1 MSHLLIVTRLP
12 DDEHDDYGY
21 IVTGEHDIH
30 CETWRSCL
38 KDWHRHPQND
48 YGQYGYDE
56 WSTKRVP
63 EVHQFIENEW
73 MVKIPNGCGLRECD
87 DLTEE
92 IDRLG
97 VYRVHVEYHEYWSAQ
112 LEWIRE
118 ISPEDNVT
126 VVT

>member
-1 MSHLLIVTRLP
+1 MSHLLLVTRLP
-12 DDEHDDYGY
+12 DEEHDDYEY
-21 IVTGEHDIH
+21 TVTGEHDSS
-30 CETWRSCL
+30 CQTWHSCL
-38 KDWHRHPQND
+38 KDWHRHPKNE
-48 YGQYGYDE
+48 YGEQDE

-87 DLTEE
+87 DITDQ

-97 VYRVHVEYHEYWSAQ
+97 VYRARVNYDGDWWWAE

-118 ISPEDNVT
+118 ITPEDNVT